1 MDKARTAKKAVLG
14 QSQTPITEEEK
25 NQLIDWGVIVIGKR
39 NKKLQKVKQ
48 QRDEAKTKNNQAKKL
63 EQQVEEQQKKRGE
76 KHEEH

>member
-63 EQQVEEQQKKRGE
+63 EQQVEEQLKKRGE